1 MIRLPVFDYHTPTTL
16 DEASRMLSEFGSTA
30 SIVAGGTDLF
40 PKMKRR
46 QFDIGMVVDLGEIE
60 GLRGV
65 RVEDGGEVVIGALTS
80 LAEISE
86 STETLP
92 TLSAAAALVAS
103 PQIRNV
109 ATIGGNL
116 CLDTRCNYYDM
127 SEGWRQA
134 SGFCLKDGGEVCWVA
149 PKGSRCWAVASSDLA
164 PVVVALD
171 AAIRLVSVRGER
183 TLQAADLYHNDG
195 IDYLTK
201 APDEIL
207 TEVRLPRPA
216 GWRSVYLKLRR
227 RGAIDF
233 PLLGAAVALRF
244 DGDGTCTDARIVLGG
259 VSSAPVRLSKGE
271 EILIGNRLTD
281 AVIEQAA
288 DEAGR
293 HVRPLDTT
301 DLGSRYR
308 KWMVSVYVNRAL
320 RQLVSEDPGMTIRR

>member
-1 MIRLPVFDYHTPTTL
+1 MIGLPAFDYHAPTTV

-46 QFDIGMVVDLGEIE
+46 QLDTGMVVDLGGIG

-65 RVEDGGEVVIGALTS
+65 RVDEGGAVVIGALTT

-86 STETLP
+86 STDTLP

-103 PQIRNV
+103 PQIRNA

-127 SEGWRQA
+127 PEGWRQA
-134 SGFCLKDGGEVCWVA
+134 SGFCLKEGGEVCWVA

-171 AAIRLVSVRGER
+171 ATIRLVSVRGER
-183 TLQAADLYHNDG
+183 TLPAADLYRNDG

-207 TEVRLPRPA
+207 TEVRLPPSA
-216 GWRSVYLKLRR
+216 GLRSVYMKLRR

-233 PLLGAAVALRF
+233 PLLGTAAAVRL
-244 DGDGTCTDARIVLGG
+244 DGNGKCTDAHIVVGG
-259 VSSAPVRLSKGE
+259 VASAPLRLSQAE
-271 EILIGNRLTD
+271 EILIGNRLTEG
-281 AVIEQAA
+281 VIEQAA
-288 DEAGR
+288 AEAAR
-293 HVRPLDTT
+293 HVRPLDNT

-308 KWMVSVYVNRAL
+308 KWMVSVYVTRAL
-320 RQLVSEDPGMTIRR
+320 RQLVPEDPAVAIRR